1 MRRDTLLD
9 FFDDRIRSAA
19 DFVVHDDGYRA
30 YRYTYD
36 DVRRA
41 AFAFARRLAGA
52 GVGTGDRVVIW
63 GENCPDWIAALWG
76 CLLARAV
83 LVPVDYRTSGA
94 LVARVA
100 AIVDARAVLVGDGL
114 QVTLDGDRVERWPLR
129 QVLSARRDGGGG
141 DPAGGGTG
149 GGGAGG
155 GGDAEVRR
163 DRGTPDE
170 LAEII
175 FTSGATA
182 DPKGVRLTHRNIL
195 ANVVPVENEVLR
207 YRRYARPFA
216 PLRFLNLLPL
226 SHMFGQALA
235 TFIPPLLTGITVFM
249 RGYNPADIV
258 QQIRRR
264 RVSVVV
270 CVPKILEVLRDH
282 VLRLHPEVAREHPPA
297 HVVRRWWRYRRVHRL
312 FGFKFW
318 AFVVGA
324 APLDPALEAFWSRLG
339 FLVVQGYGLTET
351 APIVTL
357 NHPFRTRRG
366 TVGRPIGGVDVKL
379 APDGEILV
387 RGNNVTAGYYNAAGE
402 TAAAFDGGWFRTGD
416 IGAWDPAGNL
426 TVRGR
431 KKEVIVT
438 PEGLNVFPEDVEQVL
453 AAVPGVRECGVV
465 GVAREGREQVHAV
478 LVLEAGSEP
487 SGVLREANRRL
498 EEHQQVRGRS
508 VWPGEALP
516 RTEGTGKLKRRELKR
531 WVESGGRAAQPAAA
545 AGGGGTVAGVV
556 QRFAP
561 DRPVTDETSLAEL
574 GLSSIERIELLM
586 ALEQAFDRTVD
597 EAAFAA
603 AATVGDLRAIVADT
617 VLPEA
622 AGAEPPPAAAAFD
635 FPAWAGSGPA
645 RLVRRVNLAAWL
657 LPLTRVFAWITV
669 EGRHHLDAVPGPVV
683 YAANHQSH
691 LDAPVILAAL
701 PRRRRYRVATAA
713 GKEFFAAHFRVG
725 RHPLRRRLTNSLNYY
740 LACLLFNVF
749 PLPQREAGT
758 RAAIRYLGELLGG
771 GTSVLIFPEGRRTDA
786 GEIGPFQPGIGMV
799 AARLQV
805 PVVPVRLEG
814 LDRVL
819 HKSWRMAVPGRVRVA
834 FGPPVELQ
842 DGSYGELARRVEEA
856 VNLL

>member
-36 DVRRA
+36 EVRRA
-41 AFAFARRLAGA
+41 ALAFSRRLARANIGP
-52 GVGTGDRVVIW
+52 GERVVIW
-63 GENCPDWIAALWG
+63 GENCPDWIAAMWG

-83 LVPVDYRTSGA
+83 LVPVDFRASGE
-94 LVARVA
+94 LVSRVA
-100 AIVDARAVLVGDGL
+100 AIVDARAVLVGEGL
-114 QVTLDGDRVERWPLR
+114 EIAPGGDRVERWPLR
-129 QVLSARRDGGGG
+129 QLLPARRED
-141 DPAGGGTG
+141 
-149 GGGAGG
+149 GAGG
-155 GGDAEVRR
+155 EADVRG
-163 DRGTPDE
+163 DRGAPDD

-226 SHMFGQALA
+226 SHMFGQAMA
-235 TFIPPLLTGITVFM
+235 TFIPPLLAGITVFM

-258 QQIRRR
+258 RQIHQR

-282 VLRLHPEVAREHPPA
+282 VLRLAPEAAREHPPLNVA
-297 HVVRRWWRYRRVHRL
+297 RRWWRYRRIHRL

-324 APLDPALEAFWSRLG
+324 APLDPELEAFWSRLG

-379 APDGEILV
+379 GPDGEILV

-402 TAAAFDGGWFRTGD
+402 TAAAFDDGWFRTGD
-416 IGAWDPAGNL
+416 IGAWDAAGNL
-426 TVRGR
+426 TVKGR

-438 PEGLNVFPEDVEQVL
+438 PEGLNVFPQDVEQVL
-453 AAVPGVRECGVV
+453 GAVPGVRESGVV
-465 GVAREGREQVHAV
+465 GIAQDGREHVHAV
-478 LVLEAGSEP
+478 LVLEAGAEP
-487 SGVLREANRRL
+487 SAVLREANRRL
-498 EEHQQVRGRS
+498 EDHQQIRGRS
-508 VWPGEALP
+508 IWPDEALP
-516 RTEGTGKLKRRELKR
+516 RTEGTRKLKRRELKR
-531 WVESGGRAAQPAAA
+531 WVEGGGRAGQPAAA
-545 AGGGGTVAGVV
+545 AGSGSTPAAVV

-561 DRPVTDETSLAEL
+561 DRAVTDATSLAEL

-603 AATVGDLRAIVADT
+603 AATVGDLRALVAET
-617 VLPEA
+617 ALPGA
-622 AGAEPPPAAAAFD
+622 AAAQPAPAAAAAFD
-635 FPAWAGSGPA
+635 FPAWAASGPA
-645 RLVRRVNLAAWL
+645 RLTRRVNLALWL
-657 LPLTRVFAWITV
+657 LPLTRAFAWLTV
-669 EGRHHLDAVPGPVV
+669 EGRHHLDAAPGPVV

-701 PRRRRYRVATAA
+701 PPRRRYRVATAA

-749 PLPQREAGT
+749 PLPQREAGA
-758 RAAIRYLGELLGG
+758 RDAIRYLGELLGA

-786 GEIGPFQPGIGMV
+786 GEIGPFQPGIGML

-805 PVVPVRLEG
+805 PIVPVRLEG

-834 FGPPVELQ
+834 FGPPLEPG
-842 DGSYGELARRVEEA
+842 DGSYRELARRVEDA
-856 VNLL
+856 VRAI

>member
-19 DFVVHDDGYRA
+19 DFVVHDDGYRS

-36 DVRRA
+36 DIRRA
-41 AFAFARRLAGA
+41 AAAFSRRLARA
-52 GVGTGDRVVIW
+52 GVGPGDRVVIW
-63 GENCPDWIAALWG
+63 GENCPDWIAAMWG

-83 LVPVDYRTSGA
+83 LVPVDFRASGE
-94 LVARVA
+94 LVARIA
-100 AIVDARAVLVGDGL
+100 AIVDARAVLVGEGL
-114 QVTLDGDRVERWPLR
+114 EAALGPDRVEIWPLR
-129 QVLSARRDGGGG
+129 HLVPAPRDDGV
-141 DPAGGGTG
+141 
-149 GGGAGG
+149 
-155 GGDAEVRR
+155 GDAAGSNPDAPRQ
-163 DRGTPDE
+163 RGTPDE

-195 ANVVPVENEVLR
+195 ANVVPVENEVLK

-235 TFIPPLLTGITVFM
+235 TFIPPLLSGITVFM

-258 QQIRRR
+258 RQVRQR

-282 VLRLHPEVAREHPPA
+282 LLRLAPDVAREHPPVN
-297 HVVRRWWRYRRVHRL
+297 VVRRWWRYRRVHRL

-318 AFVVGA
+318 AFVVGG
-324 APLDPALEAFWSRLG
+324 APLDPELEAFWSRLG
-339 FLVVQGYGLTET
+339 FLVIQGYGLTET

-387 RGNNVTAGYYNAAGE
+387 RGNNVTAGYYNAASE
-402 TAAAFDGGWFRTGD
+402 SAAAFDDGWFRTGD
-416 IGAWDPAGNL
+416 IGSWDAAGNL

-438 PEGLNVFPEDVEQVL
+438 PEGLNVFPQDVEQVL
-453 AAVPGVRECGVV
+453 AAVPGVRESGVV
-465 GVAREGREQVHAV
+465 GVSQQGREQVHAV
-478 LVLEAGSEP
+478 LVLEAGAEP
-487 SGVLREANRRL
+487 SAVLREANLRL
-498 EEHQQVRGRS
+498 EDHQQIRGRS
-508 VWPGEALP
+508 IWPGKALP
-516 RTEGTGKLKRRELKR
+516 RTEGTRKLKRRELKR
-531 WVESGGRAAQPAAA
+531 WVETGAA
-545 AGGGGTVAGVV
+545 AGPPAGASGSGGTVAAVV

-561 DRPVTDETSLAEL
+561 DRAVTDETDLAEL

-597 EAAFAA
+597 EAAFAG
-603 AATVGDLRAIVADT
+603 AATVGDLHGIVADT
-617 VLPEA
+617 ALPGAAAAEPA
-622 AGAEPPPAAAAFD
+622 AGTAAFD
-635 FPAWAGSGPA
+635 FPTWAGRGPA
-645 RLVRRVNLAAWL
+645 RLTRRVNLGLWL
-657 LPLTRVFAWITV
+657 LPLTRVFAWLTV
-669 EGRHHLDAVPGPVV
+669 EGRHHLDAAPGPVV

-701 PRRRRYRVATAA
+701 PPRRRYRVATAA

-725 RHPLRRRLTNSLNYY
+725 RHSLRRRLTNSLNYY

-758 RAAIRYLGELLGG
+758 RDAIRYLGELLGD

-786 GEIGPFQPGIGMV
+786 GEIGAFQHGIGMV

-805 PVVPVRLEG
+805 PIVPVRLEG

-834 FGPPVELQ
+834 FGPPLELG
-842 DGSYGELARRVEEA
+842 DGSYRELARRVEEA
-856 VNLL
+856 VRAI

>member
-19 DFVVHDDGYRA
+19 DFVVHDDGYRS

-36 DVRRA
+36 EVRRA
-41 AFAFARRLAGA
+41 ALAFSRRLARASIGP
-52 GVGTGDRVVIW
+52 GDRVVIW
-63 GENCPDWIAALWG
+63 GENCPDWIAAMWG

-83 LVPVDYRTSGA
+83 LVPVDFRASGE

-100 AIVDARAVLVGDGL
+100 AIVEARAVLVGEGL
-114 QVTLDGDRVERWPLR
+114 EAAVGGDRVEVWPLR
-129 QVLSARRDGGGG
+129 RLVAARGNDGAG
-141 DPAGGGTG
+141 DPAGG
-149 GGGAGG
+149 AA
-155 GGDAEVRR
+155 DVRG
-163 DRGTPDE
+163 DRGAPDE

-226 SHMFGQALA
+226 SHMFGQAMA
-235 TFIPPLLTGITVFM
+235 TFIPPLLAGITVFM

-258 QQIRRR
+258 RQIRRR

-270 CVPKILEVLRDH
+270 CVPGILEVLRDH
-282 VLRLHPEVAREHPPA
+282 VLRLAPEAAREHPPA
-297 HVVRRWWRYRRVHRL
+297 HVARRWWRYRRIHRL

-324 APLDPALEAFWSRLG
+324 APLDPELEAFWSRLG

-379 APDGEILV
+379 GPDGEILV
-387 RGNNVTAGYYNAAGE
+387 RGSNVTAGYYNAAGE
-402 TAAAFDGGWFRTGD
+402 TAAAFEDGWFRTGD
-416 IGAWDPAGNL
+416 IGAWDAAGNL
-426 TVRGR
+426 TVKGR

-438 PEGLNVFPEDVEQVL
+438 PEGLNVFPQDVEQVL
-453 AAVPGVRECGVV
+453 GAVPGVRESGVV
-465 GVAREGREQVHAV
+465 GISQAGREHVHAV
-478 LVLEAGSEP
+478 LVLEAGAEP
-487 SGVLREANRRL
+487 SAVLREANRRL
-498 EEHQQVRGRS
+498 EDHQQIRGRS
-508 VWPGEALP
+508 IWPGEALP
-516 RTEGTGKLKRRELKR
+516 RTEGTRKLKRRELKR
-531 WVESGGRAAQPAAA
+531 WVESGGRAGQPAAA
-545 AGGGGTVAGVV
+545 AGGGATATAVV

-561 DRPVTDETSLAEL
+561 DRKVTDATTLAEL

-603 AATVGDLRAIVADT
+603 AASVGDLRALVAET
-617 VLPEA
+617 ALPGA
-622 AGAEPPPAAAAFD
+622 AAAEPAPAAAAFD
-635 FPAWAGSGPA
+635 FPTWAASGPA
-645 RLVRRVNLAAWL
+645 RLTRRVNLGLWL
-657 LPLTRVFAWITV
+657 LPLTRVFAWLTV
-669 EGRHHLDAVPGPVV
+669 EGRHHLDAAPGPVV

-701 PRRRRYRVATAA
+701 PPRLRYRVATAA

-740 LACLLFNVF
+740 LACLLFHVF
-749 PLPQREAGT
+749 PLPQRETGA
-758 RAAIRYLGELLGG
+758 REAIRHLGELLGA

-786 GEIGPFQPGIGMV
+786 GEIGPFQPGIGML
-799 AARLQV
+799 AARLQI
-805 PVVPVRLEG
+805 PIVPVRLEG

-834 FGPPVELQ
+834 FGPPLEPGH
-842 DGSYGELARRVEEA
+842 GSYRELARRVEDA
-856 VNLL
+856 VRAI

>member
-30 YRYTYD
+30 HRYTYD
-36 DVRRA
+36 DIRRA
-41 AFAFARRLAGA
+41 AFAFARRLERNH
-52 GVGTGDRVVIW
+52 VGPGDRVVIW
-63 GENCPDWIAALWG
+63 GENCPDWLAAMWG

-83 LVPVDYRTSGA
+83 LVPVDFRASGD

-100 AIVDARAVLVGDGL
+100 AIVDARVALIGEGL
-114 QVTLDGDRVERWPLR
+114 QARVDRAGVEVWPLR
-129 QVLSARRDGGGG
+129 QLVTARGGNDG
-141 DPAGGGTG
+141 DPDGH
-149 GGGAGG
+149 
-155 GGDAEVRR
+155 R
-163 DRGTPDE
+163 DRGAPDD

-195 ANVVPVENEVLR
+195 ANVVPVENEVLK

-235 TFIPPLLTGITVFM
+235 TFIPPLLSGITVFM

-258 QQIRRR
+258 RQIRRR

-270 CVPKILEVLRDH
+270 CVPKILELLRDY
-282 VLRLHPEVAREHPPA
+282 VLHLAPEVAHEHPPA
-297 HVVRRWWRYRRVHRL
+297 NVVRRWWRYRRVHRL

-324 APLDPALEAFWSRLG
+324 APLDPELEAFWSRLG

-379 APDGEILV
+379 AADGEILV

-402 TAAAFDGGWFRTGD
+402 TAAAFDDGWFRTGD
-416 IGAWDPAGNL
+416 IGAWDAAGNL

-438 PEGLNVFPEDVEQVL
+438 PEGLNVFPQDVEQVL
-453 AAVPGVRECGVV
+453 AAVAGVRESGVV
-465 GVAREGREQVHAV
+465 GISRQGREQVHAV
-478 LVLEAGSEP
+478 LVLEAGAEP
-487 SGVLREANRRL
+487 SDVLREANRRL
-498 EEHQQVRGRS
+498 EEHQQIRGRTI
-508 VWPGEALP
+508 WPGEALP
-516 RTEGTGKLKRRELKR
+516 RTEGTRKLKRRELRR

-545 AGGGGTVAGVV
+545 AGGGGTVTSVV

-561 DRPVTDETSLAEL
+561 DRAVEDATSLAEL

-603 AATVGDLRAIVADT
+603 AATIGDLQTLVADT
-617 VLPEA
+617 KLPG
-622 AGAEPPPAAAAFD
+622 GAVPVATPAAAFD
-635 FPAWAGSGPA
+635 FPAWARSGPA
-645 RLVRRVNLAAWL
+645 RLTRRVNLALWL
-657 LPLTRVFAWITV
+657 LPLTRVFAWLTV

-701 PRRRRYRVATAA
+701 PPRRRYRVATAA

-758 RAAIRYLGELLGG
+758 RDAIRYLGELLAD

-786 GEIGPFQPGIGMV
+786 GEIGPFQAGIGMV
-799 AARLQV
+799 AARLRV
-805 PVVPVRLEG
+805 PIVPVRLEG

-834 FGPPVELQ
+834 FGPPLAPG
-842 DGSYGELARRVEEA
+842 DGSYRELARRVEDA
-856 VNLL
+856 VKAI